1 MGFNALVFIFNHR
14 FPNTNLIRDDSL
26 SNKNKIDEIITD
38 TSKDNLLGGYYVFYR
53 RLFFIFA
60 IGGIFMVLLSIT
72 NSYAFSS
79 IFTGLSIG
87 PLFLLEDKWVRY
99 KIKKI

>member
-1 MGFNALVFIFNHR
+1 VSKF
-14 FPNTNLIRDDSL
+14 
-26 SNKNKIDEIITD
+26 DEIIDD

-60 IGGIFMVLLSIT
+60 IGGIFMILLSIT

-79 IFTGLSIG
+79 IFTGLSVG
-87 PLFLLEDKWVRY
+87 PLFVLEDKWVRM
-99 KIKKI
+99 KSKKNN

>member
-1 MGFNALVFIFNHR
+1 MS
-14 FPNTNLIRDDSL
+14 NLS
-26 SNKNKIDEIITD
+26 KFDEIIVD

-60 IGGIFMVLLSIT
+60 IGGIFMVLLSLT

-79 IFTGLSIG
+79 IFTGLCIG
-87 PLFLLEDKWVRY
+87 PLFVLEDKWVRY
-99 KIKKI
+99 KSQKQ

>member
-1 MGFNALVFIFNHR
+1 MSKF
-14 FPNTNLIRDDSL
+14 
-26 SNKNKIDEIITD
+26 DEIIDD

-60 IGGIFMVLLSIT
+60 IGGIFMILLSIT

-79 IFTGLSIG
+79 IFTGLSVG
-87 PLFLLEDKWVRY
+87 PLFVLEDKWVRM
-99 KIKKI
+99 KSKKNN